1 MYGEVPPLTD
11 AVQDTDCSNSIL
23 VPEGQLD
30 KVGVDGG
37 VYADTTV
44 RVPDLTL
51 LVVSGVVALSV
62 IITFACSVFPARFE
76 GIVQANEFEVPET
89 PVKSMFATRLPD
101 IVFTM
106 R

>member
-11 AVQDTDCSNSIL
+11 AVQDTVCPTSSLALD
-23 VPEGQLD
+23 GQFVR
-30 KVGVDGG
+30 VGVVG
-37 VYADTTV
+37 APEITV
-44 RVPDLTL
+44 SVPVFTE
-51 LVVSGVVALSV
+51 LVVSGVVAESV
-62 IITFACSVFPARFE
+62 MKTFAASVFPARFE